1 LQRQPPELPVSV
13 NSSNPKNTK
22 ANADVVRSPQCGISS
37 TNVQF
42 GPKIALSQRVMGNN
56 KSLIFRIDSKSEN
69 LFEDEV
75 RLMSQQ
81 LRQNVGF
88 RLSY

>member
-1 LQRQPPELPVSV
+1 
-13 NSSNPKNTK
+13 
-22 ANADVVRSPQCGISS
+22 
-37 TNVQF
+37 
-42 GPKIALSQRVMGNN
+42 MGNN